1 MNKIKYIII
10 LLASVGSLV
19 SCELDNIDGPDA
31 GLYGSI
37 IDDVSGALIEQDII
51 RGGELELREFGYDNV
66 SPQFMNYL
74 VDGTFRDSKL
84 FANTY
89 KVFPLKTN
97 FHTIDTMVVNISG
110 QTKLDLVVSPYVRI
124 KNAEITMTDNIITA
138 TFSLEQT
145 GDGNVVKVGLYAGA
159 DANVGEPVRLV
170 KKEQGIDAPVA
181 PFNPIETYT
190 LSINAGN
197 EQDLVEGKP
206 YFFRIGAVYDAPNAR
221 YNYAPAVEF
230 MLEITED

>member
-19 SCELDNIDGPDA
+19 SCELDNLDGPDA

-37 IDDVSGALIEQDII
+37 IDDTTGELIQQDLI
-51 RGGELELREFGYDNV
+51 RGGELELREQGYENV
-66 SPQFMNYL
+66 SPYTMNYK
-74 VDGTFRDSKL
+74 VDGTFKDSKL
-84 FANTY
+84 FGNTY

-170 KKEQGIDAPVA
+170 KKEQNIGAPVA
-181 PFNPIETYT
+181 PVNPIETYT
-190 LSINAGN
+190 LSINAGS

-230 MLEITED
+230 MLEITAD